1 MLIKKV
7 CEICG
12 ADYFVPHWRAGTAK
26 YCSVQCQRKSLI
38 CGPNATC
45 VVCGKPFYI
54 KPNRLKRLKHPPC
67 CSLKCSSLYRKV
79 WFRGKG
85 NHQDGLKGN
94 KNSTFSGDVI
104 FQKNNKLT
112 EARKYA
118 PYRVDA
124 NKAGRVLEHRLLVEE
139 NWKLFDERAF
149 DIINGQHVLKKGYVV
164 HHIDGYHSNNDIR
177 NLIPL
182 TKSEH
187 NRLHIKLREVV
198 RDKETGRIITTYKK
212 SNT

>member
-12 ADYFVPHWRAGTAK
+12 TDYFVPHWRADTAK
-26 YCSVQCQRKSLI
+26 YCSVRCQRKSLVRR
-38 CGPNATC
+38 PNVTC
-45 VVCGKPFYI
+45 VVCGKQFHV
-54 KPNRLKRLKHPPC
+54 KPYYLKRLKHPPC

-79 WFRGKG
+79 WFRVNG
-85 NHQDGLKGN
+85 NHQYGLKGN
-94 KNSTFSGDVI
+94 KNSTFLGDVI
-104 FQKNNKLT
+104 FVKNNKLT
-112 EARKYA
+112 EVRKYA

-139 NWKLFDERAF
+139 NWELFDECAF
-149 DIINGQHVLKKGYVV
+149 DIINGQHVLKKDYVV
-164 HHIDGYHSNNDIR
+164 HHIDGNHGNNDIR
-177 NLIPL
+177 NLIPI

-187 NRLHIKLREVV
+187 NRIHIKLREIV

-212 SNT
+212 

>member
-1 MLIKKV
+1 M
-7 CEICG
+7 
-12 ADYFVPHWRAGTAK
+12 
-26 YCSVQCQRKSLI
+26 
-38 CGPNATC
+38 
-45 VVCGKPFYI
+45 
-54 KPNRLKRLKHPPC
+54 
-67 CSLKCSSLYRKV
+67 
-79 WFRGKG
+79 
-85 NHQDGLKGN
+85 
-94 KNSTFSGDVI
+94 
-104 FQKNNKLT
+104 
-112 EARKYA
+112 
-118 PYRVDA
+118 
-124 NKAGRVLEHRLLVEE
+124 LEHRLLVEE

-164 HHIDGYHSNNDIR
+164 HHIDGDHSNNDIR

>member
-85 NHQDGLKGN
+85 NHQYGLKGN

-164 HHIDGYHSNNDIR
+164 HHIDGDHSNNDIR

-212 SNT
+212 K